1 MIESIISLLITICLI
16 ALVVYLVI
24 WVLGVIG
31 VPIPE
36 KVIQILWV
44 IAALIILLMIVRTL
58 LPGVVKLGM
67 VVIGTAT

>member
-1 MIESIISLLITICLI
+1 MIETIISLLITICVI
-16 ALVVYLVI
+16 ALVVYLII

-31 VPIPE
+31 VPLPE
-36 KVIQILWV
+36 KVTQILYV

-67 VVIGTAT
+67 VVTGMVT